1 MTLDIQYETDK
12 QLPIDYEPLIIQVVN
27 SALDYVDCPY
37 EVELNVTL
45 TDNEEIHKI
54 NREFREIDRPT
65 DVLSFPMLEYE
76 KPGDFKWLEENEDQL
91 DDCFNPET
99 GELLLGDIVISV
111 EKVLEQAKEYGHS
124 NERELGFLIAH
135 SMLHLFG
142 YDHMEEQERVVME
155 KKQEDILQKDTYVI
169 IKTRNVKLQQI
180 KHPKKYSLCLFAKM
194 EVTLLPAR
202 CNILHA
208 LSITN

>member
-27 SALDYVDCPY
+27 TALDYVDCPY

-155 KKQEDILQKDTYVI
+155 KKQEDILQLI
-169 IKTRNVKLQQI
+169 Q
-180 KHPKKYSLCLFAKM
+180 
-194 EVTLLPAR
+194 
-202 CNILHA
+202 
-208 LSITN
+208 LSRS